1 MDSFDEGVVKGQ
13 EQGTWG
19 GAGRDS
25 LPAMGPVLTQ
35 TY

>member
-1 MDSFDEGVVKGQ
+1 MDGFDEGVVKRQ
-13 EQGTWG
+13 EQGTRG

-25 LPAMGPVLTQ
+25 LPAMEPVLTQ